1 MKHSRI
7 DTIDK
12 DLAAHLNTASE
23 AQLRAAALAAVRFGV
38 DRAHLNDAPVA
49 DALMALEQS
58 CEGTNA
64 ERLRRRIE
72 QLVASLDEA
81 QFDLQ
86 DQMDEGVV
94 DDAVQALAFARARAA
109 NAVYDAFDTDPFKAA
124 TGAIYEARFAGDDP
138 QEWRARVLEA
148 LNSVRSSS

>member
-81 QFDLQ
+81 
-86 DQMDEGVV
+86 
-94 DDAVQALAFARARAA
+94 RARAA